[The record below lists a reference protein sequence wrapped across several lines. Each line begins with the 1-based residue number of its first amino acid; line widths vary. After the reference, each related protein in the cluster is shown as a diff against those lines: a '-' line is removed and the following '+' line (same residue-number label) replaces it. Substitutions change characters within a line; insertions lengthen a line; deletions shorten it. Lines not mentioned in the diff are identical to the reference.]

1 MNKPS
6 SNKHNIYQ
14 LFYIKHTGVLQHVS
28 RHCQTIIVKKKYY
41 FFKIKNKKPSGGA
54 FSPWQTVATHGVAG
68 GGTVALLEAV
78 DESTVQA
85 GLALL
90 QAPVLFEATA
100 PAGHTPGILSI
111 AKATFLKGLTG
122 EIHRVRGGVGGL
134 GRCAAGEKR
143 A

>member
-1 MNKPS
+1 MS
-6 SNKHNIYQ
+6 
-14 LFYIKHTGVLQHVS
+14 VL
-28 RHCQTIIVKKKYY
+28 
-41 FFKIKNKKPSGGA
+41 
-54 FSPWQTVATHGVAG
+54 SPRQTVATHCIAG
-68 GGTVALLEAV
+68 GRAVSLLEAV

-90 QAPVLFEATA
+90 QTSVLLEATA
-100 PAGHTPGILSI
+100 PAGHTLGILSI
-111 AKATFLKGLTG
+111 TKATFLGGLTG